1 MNSLGAKA
9 DIYSGSRCMASGVL
23 LGRMAAGLAS
33 FERNLKNPMPGY
45 AVRQG
50 ADNAYR
56 AAKEIER
63 LQTQARPHLKIL
75 IERLEHYKDSHFY
88 LDMAKTA
95 ADLQSAKKE
104 LSSIAQIVVKT
115 CGKRRPQEGEGDA
128 VIVMKTVKRPQA
140 ASTPKVEEVMV
151 LPEIPPDVQVEV
163 ATPEKETTPWGVIAG
178 VALVIGAAFLAG

>member
-33 FERNLKNPMPGY
+33 FERNLKGPMPGY
-45 AVRQG
+45 AIRQG

-56 AAKEIER
+56 AAKDIER
-63 LQTQARPHLKIL
+63 LQTQARPHLKSL
-75 IERLEHYKDSHFY
+75 VARLEHYKDSHSY

-95 ADLQSAKKE
+95 ADLEDAKKE

-128 VIVMKTVKRPQA
+128 LLVMKTVKRPRRE
-140 ASTPKVEEVMV
+140 PKPKAEEVMV
-151 LPEIPPDVQVEV
+151 LPEPPSNVQAEV
-163 ATPEKETTPWGVIAG
+163 APSKESTPWGVIAG
-178 VALVIGAAFLAG
+178 VILVIGAAFLAG